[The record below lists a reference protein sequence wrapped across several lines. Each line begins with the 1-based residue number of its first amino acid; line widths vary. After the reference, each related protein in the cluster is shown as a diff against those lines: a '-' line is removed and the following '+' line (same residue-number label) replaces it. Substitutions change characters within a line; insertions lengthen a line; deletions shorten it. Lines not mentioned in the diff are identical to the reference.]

1 MADANIGI
9 AIRAKNE
16 ASGALKQVKADIQG
30 LDKSAGKVAG
40 NLASALT
47 GGGLGA
53 ILGGLGVGAT
63 IAAID
68 QIGGAIEGAVMAADR
83 LGKLR
88 GSFDELA
95 SGAGQSADQMLA
107 AMRAA
112 SNGMITD
119 ADLILSAN
127 KAMLLGVADSADE
140 LTSLLQVAQAR
151 GKAMGMSAT
160 DAFNDIVTGLGR
172 ESALIL
178 DNLGITI
185 DTTSVM
191 EDYARSLGV
200 AADQLD
206 STQRKQALLNEV
218 MRQSQNI
225 KPTLPTGAGAAAAQA
240 EVARQQAQA
249 AMGQFFAGPS
259 REWAQ
264 IQADALN
271 MLMGQYS
278 EFGAAV
284 REVNDLLADQ
294 ESGRVSMPEDQAER
308 LRQWAMG
315 LQEVATAAAAGLP
328 EAKAYLD
335 TLTEMSARGLSKGF
349 TAQDINVLNLATSS
363 IRNAAQALR
372 EQEAAQAAAAEQANR
387 ASPYYSQIVQRENE
401 MKAAAADAAAD
412 SLRFANALAYLAQTS
427 GSAAGAVAGAQSAIS
442 SIIGTMAAA
451 TAAGYD
457 MANAMALVNKYRGLD
472 AQAMAVRQGL
482 GNLSF
487 YEPEEIDLIIQV
499 NNQKALNEVNEVV
512 GAFNDIES
520 AIKSISSITPGLIED
535 MGLDQALAWQ
545 KEQESSLRTQVDL
558 LREQGYTDEQI
569 GVALRGNVQQT
580 QAWASGLDKVSSGT
594 SDIKKQYD
602 DLKSKV
608 AGVLSSQL
616 DVGVGVKA
624 SDLLP
629 REDEINENARRLA
642 DIAQNGLNGQ
652 EWMDAFML
660 SAPETWAELMQKIAE
675 GADAKSA
682 AAQILRDFEDGLQPD
697 LIDKTKAKER
707 VKRMILGEQSMAQL
721 AEEVAKELAAEMGIP
736 LQEAMAAA
744 GASLGVTSGAA
755 GKAAASATGGE
766 APDMTG
772 AGQGAGATFVAGF
785 SASVN
790 GAALVA
796 GVVASMASADLEPLN
811 GSGAMAG
818 TQWGA
823 GFVENAS
830 GAVLVASIIA
840 KIAAE
845 LPRFKDSGGAAGTQ
859 WGAGFMGT
867 VETGIA
873 QPLINL
879 LTTLVTPGVL
889 AAIQAGNSQTTPP

>member
-95 SGAGQSADQMLA
+95 KGAGQSSDQMLA

-112 SNGMITD
+112 SNGMIAD

-185 DTTSVM
+185 DTASVM

-225 KPTLPTGAGAAAAQA
+225 KPSLPTGPGAAAAQA

-294 ESGRVSMPEDQAER
+294 EVGRVSMPED
-308 LRQWAMG
+308 
-315 LQEVATAAAAGLP
+315 
-328 EAKAYLD
+328 
-335 TLTEMSARGLSKGF
+335 
-349 TAQDINVLNLATSS
+349 
-363 IRNAAQALR
+363 
-372 EQEAAQAAAAEQANR
+372 
-387 ASPYYSQIVQRENE
+387 
-401 MKAAAADAAAD
+401 
-412 SLRFANALAYLAQTS
+412 
-427 GSAAGAVAGAQSAIS
+427 
-442 SIIGTMAAA
+442 
-451 TAAGYD
+451 
-457 MANAMALVNKYRGLD
+457 
-472 AQAMAVRQGL
+472 
-482 GNLSF
+482 
-487 YEPEEIDLIIQV
+487 
-499 NNQKALNEVNEVV
+499 
-512 GAFNDIES
+512 
-520 AIKSISSITPGLIED
+520 
-535 MGLDQALAWQ
+535 
-545 KEQESSLRTQVDL
+545 
-558 LREQGYTDEQI
+558 
-569 GVALRGNVQQT
+569 
-580 QAWASGLDKVSSGT
+580 
-594 SDIKKQYD
+594 
-602 DLKSKV
+602 
-608 AGVLSSQL
+608 
-616 DVGVGVKA
+616 
-624 SDLLP
+624 
-629 REDEINENARRLA
+629 
-642 DIAQNGLNGQ
+642 
-652 EWMDAFML
+652 
-660 SAPETWAELMQKIAE
+660 
-675 GADAKSA
+675 
-682 AAQILRDFEDGLQPD
+682 
-697 LIDKTKAKER
+697 
-707 VKRMILGEQSMAQL
+707 
-721 AEEVAKELAAEMGIP
+721 
-736 LQEAMAAA
+736 
-744 GASLGVTSGAA
+744 
-755 GKAAASATGGE
+755 
-766 APDMTG
+766 
-772 AGQGAGATFVAGF
+772 
-785 SASVN
+785 
-790 GAALVA
+790 
-796 GVVASMASADLEPLN
+796 
-811 GSGAMAG
+811 
-818 TQWGA
+818 
-823 GFVENAS
+823 
-830 GAVLVASIIA
+830 
-840 KIAAE
+840 
-845 LPRFKDSGGAAGTQ
+845 
-859 WGAGFMGT
+859 
-867 VETGIA
+867 
-873 QPLINL
+873 
-879 LTTLVTPGVL
+879 
-889 AAIQAGNSQTTPP
+889 